1 MIRSLWLGS
10 ATGFCA
16 VFAFSAIEMF
26 RGCDVGIAN
35 DPFAVCFFASIV
47 AVVYGLPVGI
57 CTALLW
63 WKLRGR
69 VHYYVPIAAVLAAIV
84 VPSLLPAHHVPGN
97 CVI

>member
-1 MIRSLWLGS
+1 MIRSLWRGS